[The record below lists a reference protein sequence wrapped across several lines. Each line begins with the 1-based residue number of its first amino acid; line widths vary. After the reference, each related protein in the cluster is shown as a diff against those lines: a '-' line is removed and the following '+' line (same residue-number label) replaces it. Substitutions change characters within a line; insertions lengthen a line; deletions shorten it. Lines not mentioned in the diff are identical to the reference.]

1 MEFPIKNATIIYSI
15 KIILLII
22 IIIFSGFTIYKIKS
36 NSYKSCQTFA
46 QNILVQGN
54 SMSELFVPNQQVTAT
69 MNYYQCHEVQR
80 GDIVLVK
87 KENENQILIKYVAL
101 IPGDHFYIQGFQNGF
116 HLIVNNNILL
126 TPKGRPYLFNK
137 SSERVWSYFQ
147 KNNSEIVGPK
157 EYFVLG
163 TNSDG
168 SLDSSHFGPVSKEEL
183 IGRVLNFN

>member
-1 MEFPIKNATIIYSI
+1 MEYPIKKVTIIYSI
-15 KIILLII
+15 KIILIVLFLV
-22 IIIFSGFTIYKIKS
+22 FSGFSIYKLKS
-36 NSYKSCQTFA
+36 TAFESCETFT

-54 SMSELFVPNQQVTAT
+54 SMSELFAPNQQVAAI
-69 MNYYQCHEVQR
+69 MNYYRCHDVDR

-87 KENENQILIKYVAL
+87 KENENQVLIKYVAL

-137 SSERVWSYFQ
+137 ASELVWSYFQ

-163 TNSDG
+163 TSFEG
-168 SLDSSHFGPVSKEEL
+168 SLDSSHFGPVSKDEL